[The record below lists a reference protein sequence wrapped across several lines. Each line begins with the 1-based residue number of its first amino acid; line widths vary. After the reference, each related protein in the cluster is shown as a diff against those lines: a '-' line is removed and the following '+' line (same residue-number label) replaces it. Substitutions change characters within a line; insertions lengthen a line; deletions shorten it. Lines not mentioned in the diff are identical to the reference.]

1 MTEIKV
7 TDICEKAKYASNQ
20 FLAVS
25 AKEKNVLL
33 ETIRDLIYANIEELK
48 EVNKLDLSQ
57 GEKSGLTTAFLD
69 RLKLTDARI
78 QTMCN
83 GINDVT
89 SY

>member
-7 TDICEKAKYASNQ
+7 MDICEKAKYASNQ

-57 GEKSGLTTAFLD
+57 GEKTYKKNLSCTLNVYLMWPQKNFGPA
-69 RLKLTDARI
+69 
-78 QTMCN
+78 
-83 GINDVT
+83 
-89 SY
+89 